1 MISFLRGKI
10 IYKNSLGKKG
20 SSVIL
25 DVANVGY
32 EISVTL
38 KTLEKL
44 KEGDETSLYTYLYV
58 REDAM
63 ELFGFLT
70 KSEIDFFKLL
80 ITISGIGPKS
90 ALNILEHAEIND
102 MQEAVIQNDP
112 QLLTKTSGLSQKTSE
127 KIVLGLKDHFKII
140 LESKVGTSG
149 AHPDMEVIEVLLNL
163 GFSPDQARRVLSQI
177 SPEKKSAEDRI
188 KEALKILGKRR

>member
-44 KEGDETSLYTYLYV
+44 KEVDETSLYTYLYV

-63 ELFGFLT
+63 EIFGFLT

-140 LESKVGTSG
+140 L
-149 AHPDMEVIEVLLNL
+149 
-163 GFSPDQARRVLSQI
+163 
-177 SPEKKSAEDRI
+177 
-188 KEALKILGKRR
+188 